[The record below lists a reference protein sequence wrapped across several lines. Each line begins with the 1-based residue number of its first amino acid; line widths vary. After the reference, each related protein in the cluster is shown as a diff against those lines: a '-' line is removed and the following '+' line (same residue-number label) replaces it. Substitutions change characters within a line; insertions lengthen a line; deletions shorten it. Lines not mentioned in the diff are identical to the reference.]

1 MKTVFADAVY
11 WIAIVKPRDQWR
23 AAALAAKE
31 QIGPARLVTTDEV
44 LGEFL
49 AALREGG
56 PTLRS
61 KAVEMVQAI
70 LSNANVRVVPQSRD
84 SFMKGLVLYGARG
97 DKHYSLQDCIS
108 MNVMKSESIAEVL
121 TKDHHF
127 EQEGFTI
134 LMPRERP

>member
-23 AAALAAKE
+23 DAALAAKE
-31 QIGPARLVTTDEV
+31 QIKPARIVTTDEV

-61 KAVEMVQAI
+61 KAVEMVKAI
-70 LSNANVRVVPQSRD
+70 LSNANVRVGPRWRE
-84 SFMKGLVLYGARG
+84 SFLKGLALYGARG

-134 LMPRERP
+134 LMPREHP

>member
-1 MKTVFADAVY
+1 MRTVFADAVY
-11 WIAIVKPRDQWR
+11 WIAIVRPKDPWR
-23 AAALAAKE
+23 EAAQRARERL
-31 QIGPARLVTTDEV
+31 GPTRIVTTDEV

-49 AALREGG
+49 AALSKSG

-84 SFMKGLVLYGARG
+84 SFLKGMALYGARG
-97 DKHYSLQDCIS
+97 DKEYSLQDCIS
-108 MNVMKSESIAEVL
+108 MNVMKSESIGEVL

-134 LMPRERP
+134 LMTRGES